1 MRWAWLTF
9 CTAAFLAAF
18 FMRPASAE
26 MYCFP
31 SLEVAKGELAKHGET
46 FRFSVVMKVGALAH
60 VYAGKQTMTIL
71 VEQPDGRVCTGP
83 ALIGDIVKNAEDT
96 CA

>member
-1 MRWAWLTF
+1 MRS
-9 CTAAFLAAF
+9 
-18 FMRPASAE
+18 ASAE

-46 FRFSVVMKVGALAH
+46 FRFSVVMKVGALTH

-83 ALIGDIVKNAEDT
+83 ALIGDIVKNAEAT

>member
-1 MRWAWLTF
+1 MIAF
-9 CTAAFLAAF
+9 CTAACLAAF
-18 FMRPASAE
+18 FVRPASAE

-31 SLEVAKGELAKHGET
+31 SMEIAQREIAKHGET

-71 VEQPDGRVCTGP
+71 VEQPNGLVCTGP
-83 ALIGDIVKNAEDT
+83 ALIGDIVKNAEAT

>member
-1 MRWAWLTF
+1 MRRLCFTLLI
-9 CTAAFLAAF
+9 AAFSAAF
-18 FMRPASAE
+18 FIRPASAE

-31 SLEVAKGELAKHGET
+31 SMEVAQREIAKHGET

-71 VEQPDGRVCTGP
+71 VEQPNGMVCTGP
-83 ALIGDIVKNAEDT
+83 ALIGDIVKNAKEQ

>member
-1 MRWAWLTF
+1 MRQ
-9 CTAAFLAAF
+9 
-18 FMRPASAE
+18 ASAE

-31 SLEVAKGELAKHGET
+31 SNEVAKGELAKHGEI
-46 FRFSVVMKVGALAH
+46 FRYTVVMKVGALAH
-60 VYAGKQTMTIL
+60 VYAGKKTMTIL
-71 VEQPDGRVCTGP
+71 VEQPSGMVCTGP

>member
-71 VEQPDGRVCTGP
+71 VEQPNGMVCTGP

>member
-1 MRWAWLTF
+1 MQRLCFTLVI
-9 CTAAFLAAF
+9 AAFLAAF
-18 FMRPASAE
+18 FMRQASAE

-31 SLEVAKGELAKHGET
+31 SMDVAQREIAKHGET

-60 VYAGKQTMTIL
+60 VYVGKQTMTIL
-71 VEQPDGRVCTGP
+71 VEQPNGMVCTGP

>member
-31 SLEVAKGELAKHGET
+31 SMDVAKGELAKHGEI
-46 FRFSVVMKVGALAH
+46 FAFSVVMKVGALAH

-83 ALIGDIVKNAEDT
+83 ALIGDIVKNAEAT

>member
-1 MRWAWLTF
+1 MQRLCFTLVI
-9 CTAAFLAAF
+9 AAFLAAF

-31 SLEVAKGELAKHGET
+31 SMDVAQREIAKHGET

-60 VYAGKQTMTIL
+60 VYVGKQTMTIL
-71 VEQPDGRVCTGP
+71 VEQPNGMVCTGP

>member
-1 MRWAWLTF
+1 
-9 CTAAFLAAF
+9 
-18 FMRPASAE
+18 MRPASAE

-71 VEQPDGRVCTGP
+71 VEQPNGLVCTGP
-83 ALIGDIVKNAEDT
+83 ALIGDIVKNAEAT